1 MMVDLVP
8 LPQPERTKREP
19 YKPNFSSLPPWLS
32 KPIIVDS
39 HEQKPFSELGLS
51 AKVLSNLDKRGL
63 KEAFPVQSALLPLQ
77 LPGIHRYH
85 GDICV
90 SAPTGSGKTL
100 GYILPLIEALKNK
113 VATRLR
119 AVIVVP
125 TRELVIQARHEAE
138 QCAAGTKIKIG
149 TALGSTNLV
158 AEREQLI
165 FRDQKYDPDEASKI
179 RKVVQDRLETGFMED
194 DTLLED
200 VRDLLPLH
208 VPDFASKVDILICTP
223 GRLVDHIRSTTGF
236 SLRHVQN
243 LVIDEADR
251 LLDESFQDWVDV
263 ILSAL
268 EPGRKI
274 VDGNLISS
282 EIRLLQQ
289 PRYVQKVILSATMTR
304 DLAKLAALKLTRPT
318 LVAVVGMSDISSNGL
333 DTGMTLDT
341 TGAVELLELPS
352 SLREVAIPV
361 GDGAE
366 KPLYLLTLLDNELNF
381 QDLDN
386 TNSIRRADKGSTST
400 IPLSQSSNPSGRSDA
415 NGKLNTSISDDQHIA
430 SSAGKSRVL
439 VFTNNNEDAMRL
451 SHIISTMRPELIPK
465 MGTLTKTTSK
475 SGRKTLSAFKAGK
488 IALLIASDR
497 ASRGLDVPDLTD
509 VISYDMPRSE
519 TLYIHRVG
527 RTARAGHSGTA
538 WTFFTDPEA
547 RWFWNSIART
557 PHIQRYERTVERQ
570 KMHVSD
576 SSPLRST
583 YESAL
588 ESLKEAVLQN
598 P

>member
-1 MMVDLVP
+1 LVP

-19 YKPNFSSLPPWLS
+19 YRPNFSSLPPWLS

-39 HEQKPFSELGLS
+39 NDRKPFSELGLS
-51 AKVLSNLDKRGL
+51 QRVLDNLEKRGL
-63 KEAFPVQSALLPLQ
+63 GEAFPVQSALLPLQ
-77 LPGIHRYH
+77 LPGVRRYH

-100 GYILPLIEALKNK
+100 GYILPLIENLRNK
-113 VATRLR
+113 VVTQLR

-138 QCAAGTKIKIG
+138 QCAAGTKIRIG
-149 TALGSTNLV
+149 TALGSTNLA
-158 AEREQLI
+158 AERHQLLL
-165 FRDQKYDPDEASKI
+165 RDQRYDPEEAAKI
-179 RKVVQDRLETGFMED
+179 RATVKERINTGFMED

-200 VRDLLPLH
+200 VQDLLPLH
-208 VPDFASKVDILICTP
+208 VPDFLSKVDILICTP
-223 GRLVDHIRSTTGF
+223 GRLVEHIRSTTGF

-268 EPGRKI
+268 ETESQLHNSASI
-274 VDGNLISS
+274 Q
-282 EIRLLQQ
+282 LLQR
-289 PRYVQKVILSATMTR
+289 PRYVHKVILSATMTR
-304 DLAKLAALKLTRPT
+304 DLAKLAALKLRRPT
-318 LVAVVGMSDISSNGL
+318 LVAVVGVTETSSNSL
-333 DTGMTLDT
+333 DSEIPLNS
-341 TGAVELLELPS
+341 TGAVELLELPA
-352 SLREVAIPV
+352 SLKEVAISV

-381 QDLDN
+381 GDLDA
-386 TNSIRRADKGSTST
+386 SPGDDKGPKLKS
-400 IPLSQSSNPSGRSDA
+400 PLSQSSQPGGRSDI
-415 NGKLNTSISDDQHIA
+415 NGKSLTSPGDDHHLA
-430 SSAGKSRVL
+430 SHGSNPRVL
-439 VFTNNNEDAMRL
+439 IFTNNNEDAMRL
-451 SHIISTMRPELIPK
+451 SHILSTMRPDLVPK
-465 MGTLTKTTSK
+465 MGILTKTTSK

-488 IALLIASDR
+488 IAILIASDR

-527 RTARAGHSGTA
+527 RTARAGRVGTA
-538 WTFFTDPEA
+538 WTFFTDSEA

-557 PHIQRYERTVERQ
+557 PQIQRHESKVERQ
-570 KMHVSD
+570 RIYVPD
-576 SSPLRST
+576 EPALRSN
-583 YESAL
+583 YETAL
-588 ESLKEAVLQN
+588 ESLKEAVFHN
-598 P
+598 S